1 MATIKNDEC
10 KQNSLNIYSVNNS
23 QNKTFHLSVQIVM
36 HAFSDSFRNSFDRIQ
51 LSPNIKNNFQNK
63 YIDIS

>member
-1 MATIKNDEC
+1 MVTIKNDEW

-23 QNKTFHLSVQIVM
+23 QNKIFHLSIQIVM
-36 HAFSDSFRNSFDRIQ
+36 YVFSDSFRNSFDRIQ

>member
-23 QNKTFHLSVQIVM
+23 QNKTFHLTVQIVM
-36 HAFSDSFRNSFDRIQ
+36 HVFSDSLTEYSFLQTLKIIFR
-51 LSPNIKNNFQNK
+51 KNTLIYRK
-63 YIDIS
+63 T